1 MANIAGLGISNFSV
15 AQGPASDNLR
25 IEKPIAQF
33 SIDKLAKSAPADA
46 QKAAQA
52 FETQFLTQFLQTIFD
67 LVPDAEGFDGGAGEK
82 AFKPFLVEE
91 YAKAL
96 SSRGG
101 VGIAQSVL
109 AEILRYQTP
118 GTTEQAQ
125 SVTPPAIIP

>member
-1 MANIAGLGISNFSV
+1 MANIAGIGSSNISTTQNL
-15 AQGPASDNLR
+15 AKDNLR
-25 IEKPIAQF
+25 IDKPVPHF
-33 SIDKLAKSAPADA
+33 SIDQLAKSAPADA
-46 QKAAQA
+46 KKAAQA

-109 AEILRYQTP
+109 GEILRYQTP
-118 GTTEQAQ
+118 SAVEPAQANT
-125 SVTPPAIIP
+125 SPAIIP